1 MSATINP
8 FELIENSGA
17 VAAIAGA
24 SGLILTIVII
34 LAVALFAVWYFFTG
48 YLWQCIGRKA
58 GMRDDWMPYVP
69 VAYDIYR
76 LRTVEAPIWH
86 LFFFGFTGSLCLA
99 IVSLLLAF
107 ITPILSVIV
116 AVAWL
121 VLNLIVTFLFY
132 RNYYQAFGFNPM
144 MALITFVPAFFA
156 FAPVIDMFIA
166 FKGDIRHNSAA
177 KAVVPPI
184 DLGGNGSASVP
195 PVAPIPP
202 VQGGL
207 NGQISALDGMYKGS
221 VFTIADNEEVTFGR
235 DSSECQIIFD
245 QYSTDVSRK
254 HCSVRYNAAAGNY
267 TVIDYSKNGTF
278 TLDGRRL
285 QPNVHT
291 TLSRGSIICIGS
303 KKNTFRLG

>member
-1 MSATINP
+1 MSP
-8 FELIENSGA
+8 DFMFDLLQESGA
-17 VAAIAGA
+17 VAAIAGV
-24 SGLILTIVII
+24 SGIILTIVII
-34 LAVALFAVWYFFTG
+34 LGVALLAVWYFFTG

-58 GMRDDWMPYVP
+58 GLRNDWMPYVP

-76 LRTVEAPIWH
+76 LRAVKAPIWH
-86 LFFFGFTGSLCLA
+86 LFFFGFTGSLCVA
-99 IVSLLLAF
+99 IVSLLLGF
-107 ITPILSVIV
+107 ITPILSAIV
-116 AVAWL
+116 AVAWA

-132 RNYYQAFGFNPM
+132 RNYYKAFGFNPL
-144 MALITFVPAFFA
+144 MALIVFVPAFFA
-156 FAPVIDMFIA
+156 FAPVIDMLIA
-166 FKGDIRHNSAA
+166 FKGDIRYGAA
-177 KAVVPPI
+177 KAAVPSV
-184 DLGGNGSASVP
+184 DLGGNTGAVP
-195 PVAPIPP
+195 PAAPIPAAP
-202 VQGGL
+202 VAGGAS
-207 NGQISALDGMYKGS
+207 GQISALDGMYKGS

-254 HCSVRYNAAAGNY
+254 HCSVRYNAAAGSY

-291 TLSRGSIICIGS
+291 TLSRGTIICIGS